1 MVPYMARTKF
11 RTSKVIMNINNIV
24 KTVSSNLSC
33 HPSRVC
39 GLKNRLTSVAI
50 DAPIEVKS
58 W

>member
-1 MVPYMARTKF
+1 
-11 RTSKVIMNINNIV
+11 
-24 KTVSSNLSC
+24 VSSNLSC